1 MRLSFFHHWLLL
13 AVAAVFPCLAQ
24 PTPVPVAGPPLPPSP
39 VAFFRELLELNSA
52 ERDRMLATR
61 PEAQRPLIEAKLR
74 EYEALPPTEREL
86 RLRATELRWYLRPLL
101 EIDPQQRAARVAQVP
116 ESLRSVVEQRLAT
129 WDRLRPDAQREFLE
143 SDGLLQYFLR
153 LESASPA
160 EQQVLKQRFGA
171 DRLPQLE
178 RQFHRWQALPP
189 HHRQRAA
196 ERFQQFFQL
205 PSAEQ
210 EKTLEIL
217 PESERAQIEATLQT
231 FARLPV
237 AQRQATLDAFHRFSG
252 MSAAERSEFLR
263 NADRWKEMSPADR
276 ATWRRLVPQLPP
288 MPPGMAGPPL
298 PPTAPR
304 PSPRIKGPSG

>member
-1 MRLSFFHHWLLL
+1 MRLSFSHPWLLL
-13 AVAAVFPCLAQ
+13 AVAGVITCLAQ

-39 VAFFRELLELNSA
+39 VAFFRELLELNAA
-52 ERDRMLATR
+52 ERERLLAAR
-61 PEAQRPLIEAKLR
+61 PETQRPLIEAKLR

-101 EIDPQQRAARVAQVP
+101 EVDPLQRAARVAQVP
-116 ESLRSVVEQRLAT
+116 EPLRSVVEQRLAV
-129 WDRLRPDAQREFLE
+129 WDRLTPQAQREFLE
-143 SDGLLQYFLR
+143 SDWSLQYFLR

-160 EQQVLKQRFGA
+160 EQQVLKQRAGP
-171 DRLPQLE
+171 DRRQQLE
-178 RQFHRWQALPP
+178 RQFDRWQALPP

-196 ERFQQFFQL
+196 ERFQRFFQL

-217 PESERAQIEATLQT
+217 PESERAQIEATLQA
-231 FARLPV
+231 FARLPA

-298 PPTAPR
+298 PPKVPR
-304 PSPRIKGPSG
+304 QSPHIHGPAG